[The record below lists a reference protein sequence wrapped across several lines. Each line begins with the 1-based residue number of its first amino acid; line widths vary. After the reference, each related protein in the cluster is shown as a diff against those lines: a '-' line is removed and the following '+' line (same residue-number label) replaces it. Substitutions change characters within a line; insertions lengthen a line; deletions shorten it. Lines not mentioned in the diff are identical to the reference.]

1 MLDVLPKN
9 FQIKDY
15 KYATGLKPETKR
27 QISVSKGMS
36 QREGICV
43 QGEVHSWPAHLTA
56 SVDSP

>member
-15 KYATGLKPETKR
+15 KYATGLKPE
-27 QISVSKGMS
+27 ISVSKAMS

-43 QGEVHSWPAHLTA
+43 QGEGHSWPARLTA